1 MKFKLMKNEHG
12 AVITH
17 VALALSGI
25 EREDVA
31 QLIVSPQMA
40 LILKDKMSVKEIMTA
55 ISSMVMTA
63 SELAHRLVE
72 MCEPQCEDCDY
83 DCISELLN
91 SAVDSVCMQDNRNY
105 SCRLVLDLTTSFY
118 RIVKCVSNNHKHIC
132 CRKMHLTIDPN
143 VRSNCNV
150 ELLCLF
156 HSISKNTINQLI
168 ACINCVCNPTKS
180 ELNLF

>member
-1 MKFKLMKNEHG
+1 MKFELMKNDHG

-17 VALALSGI
+17 VALALGGI

-40 LILKDKMSVKEIMTA
+40 LILKGKMSVKEIMTG

-91 SAVDSVCMQDNRNY
+91 SAVDSACMDIAKQYSSSSEQTMDNAYEWGENIEIPDDHRNCEFCVG
-105 SCRLVLDLTTSFY
+105 SHPAVLDGFITEY
-118 RIVKCVSNNHKHIC
+118 RKAAEEQKQDF
-132 CRKMHLTIDPN
+132 KLD
-143 VRSNCNV
+143 
-150 ELLCLF
+150 L
-156 HSISKNTINQLI
+156 
-168 ACINCVCNPTKS
+168 
-180 ELNLF
+180 

>member
-25 EREDVA
+25 EREDTA
-31 QLIVSPQMA
+31 RLMVSPQMA

-55 ISSMVMTA
+55 VSSMVMTA

-72 MCEPQCEDCDY
+72 MCEPQCETCDY

-91 SAVDSVCMQDNRNY
+91 SAVDSACMDIAKQYSSGGEQTMDNAY
-105 SCRLVLDLTTSFY
+105 EAATSVINGFV
-118 RIVKCVSNNHKHIC
+118 IGHG
-132 CRKMHLTIDPN
+132 
-143 VRSNCNV
+143 
-150 ELLCLF
+150 CLKAMLKQY
-156 HSISKNTINQLI
+156 IEEDTCGK
-168 ACINCVCNPTKS
+168 
-180 ELNLF
+180 

>member
-25 EREDVA
+25 EREDTA
-31 QLIVSPQMA
+31 RLIVSPQMA
-40 LILKDKMSVKEIMTA
+40 LILKDKMSVKEIMTT

-91 SAVDSVCMQDNRNY
+91 SAVDSACMDIAKQY
-105 SCRLVLDLTTSFY
+105 SSVNEQNDAYDAATSVINGFVDGHGCLKDLLKQY
-118 RIVKCVSNNHKHIC
+118 IEEDVSGK
-132 CRKMHLTIDPN
+132 
-143 VRSNCNV
+143 
-150 ELLCLF
+150 
-156 HSISKNTINQLI
+156 
-168 ACINCVCNPTKS
+168 
-180 ELNLF
+180 

>member
-17 VALALSGI
+17 VALALGGI
-25 EREDVA
+25 EREDTA

-55 ISSMVMTA
+55 ISSMVMVVGN
-63 SELAHRLVE
+63 LAHKLVE

-91 SAVDSVCMQDNRNY
+91 SAVDSACMDIAKQYNSVTEQNDAYEAATSVINGFVDGHG
-105 SCRLVLDLTTSFY
+105 CLKDLLKRYIEEDTCG
-118 RIVKCVSNNHKHIC
+118 K
-132 CRKMHLTIDPN
+132 
-143 VRSNCNV
+143 
-150 ELLCLF
+150 
-156 HSISKNTINQLI
+156 
-168 ACINCVCNPTKS
+168 
-180 ELNLF
+180 

>member
-1 MKFKLMKNEHG
+1 MKFKLLKNEHG

-25 EREDVA
+25 EREDAA

-40 LILKDKMSVKEIMTA
+40 LILKDKMSVKEIMTT

-83 DCISELLN
+83 DCVSELLN
-91 SAVDSVCMQDNRNY
+91 SAVDSVCMDIAKQYSSGGEQTMDNAY
-105 SCRLVLDLTTSFY
+105 EAATSVINGF
-118 RIVKCVSNNHKHIC
+118 VDGHGCLK
-132 CRKMHLTIDPN
+132 
-143 VRSNCNV
+143 
-150 ELLCLF
+150 ELLKQYIEEDV
-156 HSISKNTINQLI
+156 SGK
-168 ACINCVCNPTKS
+168 
-180 ELNLF
+180 

>member
-1 MKFKLMKNEHG
+1 MKFKLLKNEHG

-25 EREDVA
+25 EREDAA

-55 ISSMVMTA
+55 VSSMVMTA

-72 MCEPQCEDCDY
+72 MCEPQCETCDY

-91 SAVDSVCMQDNRNY
+91 SAVDSACMDIAKQYSSVNEQTMDNAYEAATSVINGFVIGHG
-105 SCRLVLDLTTSFY
+105 CLKDLLKQYIEEDTCG
-118 RIVKCVSNNHKHIC
+118 K
-132 CRKMHLTIDPN
+132 
-143 VRSNCNV
+143 
-150 ELLCLF
+150 
-156 HSISKNTINQLI
+156 
-168 ACINCVCNPTKS
+168 
-180 ELNLF
+180 

>member
-1 MKFKLMKNEHG
+1 MKFKLLKNEHG

-25 EREDVA
+25 EREDTA

-40 LILKDKMSVKEIMTA
+40 LIFKDDMSVKEIMTA

-72 MCEPQCEDCDY
+72 MCEPQCEVCDY

-91 SAVDSVCMQDNRNY
+91 SAVDSVCMDIAKQYSSGGEQTMDNAY
-105 SCRLVLDLTTSFY
+105 EAATSVINGFVDGHGC
-118 RIVKCVSNNHKHIC
+118 VK
-132 CRKMHLTIDPN
+132 
-143 VRSNCNV
+143 
-150 ELLCLF
+150 ELLKQY
-156 HSISKNTINQLI
+156 IEEDTYGK
-168 ACINCVCNPTKS
+168 
-180 ELNLF
+180 

>member
-1 MKFKLMKNEHG
+1 MNLARSLQFFP
-12 AVITH
+12 VIWIT
-17 VALALSGI
+17 
-25 EREDVA
+25 D
-31 QLIVSPQMA
+31 LIQQ
-40 LILKDKMSVKEIMTA
+40 KMV
-55 ISSMVMTA
+55 
-63 SELAHRLVE
+63 
-72 MCEPQCEDCDY
+72 
-83 DCISELLN
+83 LL
-91 SAVDSVCMQDNRNY
+91 MQDNRNY

>member
-1 MKFKLMKNEHG
+1 MKFKLLKNEHG

-25 EREDVA
+25 EREDAA

-55 ISSMVMTA
+55 ISSMVMVVGN
-63 SELAHRLVE
+63 LAHRLVE

-91 SAVDSVCMQDNRNY
+91 SAVDSVCMDIAKQYNSVNEQNDAY
-105 SCRLVLDLTTSFY
+105 ESATSVINGF
-118 RIVKCVSNNHKHIC
+118 VDDHGCLK
-132 CRKMHLTIDPN
+132 
-143 VRSNCNV
+143 
-150 ELLCLF
+150 ELLKQYIEEDTCG
-156 HSISKNTINQLI
+156 K
-168 ACINCVCNPTKS
+168 
-180 ELNLF
+180 